1 MFEEANPRG
10 FHLAANGQVLR
21 EYLAVATRPIE
32 SNGLGLGVA
41 AAVANLEQ
49 FLKFL
54 SVFEE
59 TESVALQLRQLVLTY
74 AIRGKRV
81 HDAGI
86 VATMLAH
93 KVGVLVGQDG
103 DDFARFEEIG
113 VVSLEDV
120 LSRTKPGET
129 VRGREAVANPDRA
142 ESERRIASNHAS
154 MISKSSGN
162 ARMAGRLPLAFE
174 MFRKMPC
181 SCKATKIR

>member
-1 MFEEANPRG
+1 MATMVGEILFLDTNVLLIATDRSRPLHRQAIELFEEANTRG

-93 KVGVLVGQDG
+93 KVRTLVSQDG
-103 DDFARFEEIG
+103 DDFVRFEEIE

-120 LSRTKPGET
+120 LSQT
-129 VRGREAVANPDRA
+129 NPQ
-142 ESERRIASNHAS
+142 
-154 MISKSSGN
+154 
-162 ARMAGRLPLAFE
+162 
-174 MFRKMPC
+174 
-181 SCKATKIR
+181 